1 MSDKIGMNHTH
12 IDFHKGTHGYPIKNA
27 DDMMKPCPLMPDGA
41 WDLFTIEFLGDGIT
55 SVDDLAYNVYLN
67 GELKVSGIGSESQ
80 SVYATNSRLMIQPLY
95 GNVMVMSRNP
105 NSQLLEC
112 RVGYYG
118 RGTLVD
124 GITLQ
129 GTYAWQ
135 IESNLTQRYYVL
147 SSTTFY
153 NRLLGA
159 NSVFNVYVYSARYTH
174 EFPTTNSNENG

>member
-27 DDMMKPCPLMPDGA
+27 DDMMKPCPLMPDGK
-41 WDLFTIEFLGDGIT
+41 WDLFTVEFLGDGIT
-55 SVDDLAYNVYLN
+55 AVEDLAYNVYLN
-67 GELKVSGIGSESQ
+67 GELKVSGVGLDNKSAYSTD
-80 SVYATNSRLMIQPLY
+80 ATLMIQPQY
-95 GNVMVMSRNP
+95 GNVMVMSRKLG
-105 NSQLLEC
+105 SQILEC

-118 RGTLVD
+118 TGTLA
-124 GITLQ
+124 GAITLQ

-135 IESNLTQRYYVL
+135 IDTNLTQRYYVI

-159 NSVFNVYVYSARYTH
+159 NSVFDIYVYSAPYEH